1 MNTPLRKDNVQPLM
15 RNNGLEERFNSLFPR
30 WLTDFFE
37 QDFAS
42 LDSRKQGY
50 NIIRSED
57 GNQYKMQIDVAGY
70 DKNDLSVLISEKSP
84 QRYLVVKGEHRE
96 ELKDGEEYVQQH
108 IQMSNFEMSYPIS
121 KDFDLSE
128 CKVENGILN
137 ITFKRNPEIEE
148 ENLRKIEI
156 QS

>member
-1 MNTPLRKDNVQPLM
+1 
-15 RNNGLEERFNSLFPR
+15 
-30 WLTDFFE
+30 
-37 QDFAS
+37 
-42 LDSRKQGY
+42 
-50 NIIRSED
+50 
-57 GNQYKMQIDVAGY
+57 MQIDVAGY
-70 DKNDLSVLISEKSP
+70 DKDDLNVLISEKSP

-96 ELKDGEEYVQQH
+96 ELKEGEEYVQQH
-108 IQMSNFEMSYPIS
+108 IQMSNFEMSYPIR

-137 ITFKRNPEIEE
+137 ITFKRNSEIEE

>member
-15 RNNGLEERFNSLFPR
+15 RNDGLEERLNSLFPR

-42 LDSRKQGY
+42 LESRKQGY

-70 DKNDLSVLISEKSP
+70 DKDDLNVLISEKSP

-96 ELKDGEEYVQQH
+96 ELKEGEEYVQQH
-108 IQMSNFEMSYPIS
+108 IQMSNFEMSYPIR

-137 ITFKRNPEIEE
+137 ITFKRNSEIEE